1 MTTRTATPAARL
13 ALKATTSTG
22 YAPIHGDTRYAL
34 PTRNDD
40 GSWTAGEWHRVEA
53 GAVEYRA
60 HGIHCAMPS
69 QLPYWSQ
76 LIRRVRPGLRTRVW
90 VVEYR
95 GQVSIGANGFAARE
109 VRLVRPY
116 VRGETL

>member
-1 MTTRTATPAARL
+1 MKTTAATARY
-13 ALKATTSTG
+13 ALKATTVTG
-22 YAPIHGDTRYAL
+22 YAPIHGDTRYDL

-40 GSWTAGEWHRVEA
+40 GTWTPGAWHRVEA

-60 HGIHCAMPS
+60 HGVHVCMPS
-69 QLPYWSQ
+69 QLRYWAE

-95 GQVSIGANGFAARE
+95 GQTSIGANGFAVRE
-109 VRLVRPY
+109 CRLVRPY
-116 VRGETL
+116 VKGETL

>member
-22 YAPIHGDTRYAL
+22 YAPIHGDTRYDL
-34 PTRNDD
+34 PTRNAD
-40 GSWTAGEWHRVEA
+40 GSWTAGEWHRVEV
-53 GAVEYRA
+53 GSVEYRS

-109 VRLVRPY
+109 VRLLRPY
-116 VRGETL
+116 VKGETL

>member
-22 YAPIHGDTRYAL
+22 YAPIHGDTRYDL
-34 PTRNDD
+34 PTRNAD
-40 GSWTAGEWHRVEA
+40 GSWTAGEWHRVEV
-53 GAVEYRA
+53 GSVEYRS

-69 QLPYWSQ
+69 QLPYWSN
-76 LIRRVRPGLRTRVW
+76 LIRRVRPGLRVRVW

-109 VRLVRPY
+109 VRLLRPY
-116 VRGETL
+116 VKGETL

>member
-1 MTTRTATPAARL
+1 MKITARYAI
-13 ALKATTSTG
+13 KATTTTG
-22 YAPIHGDTRYAL
+22 YAPIHGDTRYDL

-40 GSWTAGEWHRVEA
+40 GSWTPGAWHRVEV

-60 HGIHCAMPS
+60 RGVHVCQPS
-69 QLPYWSQ
+69 QLRYWAE

-116 VRGETL
+116 VKGETL

>member
-1 MTTRTATPAARL
+1 MTTTKL
-13 ALKATTSTG
+13 ALKATTING
-22 YAPIHGDTRYAL
+22 IAPIHGTTEYPL
-34 PTRNDD
+34 PVQGED
-40 GSWTAGEWHRVEA
+40 GTWTPGAWVRVS

-60 HGIHCAMPS
+60 NGVHVCMPD
-69 QLPYWSQ
+69 QLGYWQ
-76 LIRRVRPGLRTRVW
+76 KLVRRVRPGLRTRVW

-116 VRGETL
+116 RRGETL

>member
-22 YAPIHGDTRYAL
+22 YAPIHGDTRYSL
-34 PTRNDD
+34 PTRNAD
-40 GSWTAGEWHRVEA
+40 GSWTAGEWHRVEV
-53 GAVEYRA
+53 GSVEYRS

-69 QLPYWSQ
+69 QLPYWAQ

-90 VVEYR
+90 VIEYR
-95 GQVSIGANGFAARE
+95 GQTSIGANGFAARE
-109 VRLVRPY
+109 VRLLRPY
-116 VRGETL
+116 VKGETL